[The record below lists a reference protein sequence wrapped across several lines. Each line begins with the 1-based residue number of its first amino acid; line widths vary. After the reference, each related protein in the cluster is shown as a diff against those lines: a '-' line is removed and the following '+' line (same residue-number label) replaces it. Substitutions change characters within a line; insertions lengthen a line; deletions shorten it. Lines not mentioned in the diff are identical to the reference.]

1 MKKKKHFLS
10 MILGLALSLTILF
23 PSFAQASEI
32 PNQLLSSYEYDDTV
46 SDVRKNL
53 HFIEGNLGDYNNR
66 IEYLPNMETVVSLV
80 RANRGVAF
88 IARDYCA
95 ASLENIT
102 LIPITDAMPISLN
115 LVYNPKHISEQLK
128 KLQKMMG
135 ELS

>member
-1 MKKKKHFLS
+1 MSHPIYHGMKSH
-10 MILGLALSLTILF
+10 
-23 PSFAQASEI
+23 
-32 PNQLLSSYEYDDTV
+32 
-46 SDVRKNL
+46 
-53 HFIEGNLGDYNNR
+53 GNPHIYGPL
-66 IEYLPNMETVVSLV
+66 ELPNMETVVSLV